1 MLEQF
6 DNLFSILNVLDEGMA
21 VNYISH
27 FWDDNL
33 NGWNPE
39 LVDEASICILQ
50 RDVEAAYSNA
60 IAIQD

>member
-6 DNLFSILNVLDEGMA
+6 DNLFNILNVLDEGMG

-27 FWDDNL
+27 FWDDDR
-33 NGWNPE
+33 NGWNLE
-39 LVDEASICILQ
+39 LVDEASIRMLQ